1 MDASGGLSNGM
12 TNIIRLIIFPLI
24 VMMLLCVST
33 VISAADTSYRK
44 LLLKDLDDYLVCW
57 QNENYR
63 CMATYVVPGVVEEL
77 GGVEGFIKTMESV
90 PALFEAQGMEL
101 DVSSMNMG
109 VPSPL
114 AEYKDVLMSVVPTR
128 IPLKINGER
137 AVLNGSIVA
146 LSENQGQ
153 RWYYIDGTTEGLQF
167 LASTFGDELFR
178 SIVVPK
184 NTIELNGNL
193 FELD

>member
-1 MDASGGLSNGM
+1 
-12 TNIIRLIIFPLI
+12 
-24 VMMLLCVST
+24 MLLCVST
-33 VISAADTSYRK
+33 VINAADTSYRK

-114 AEYKDVLMSVVPTR
+114 AEHKDVLMSVVPTR

-178 SIVVPK
+178 FIVVPK
-184 NTIELNGNL
+184 NTIELNGQL
-193 FELD
+193 FALD

>member
-1 MDASGGLSNGM
+1 MA
-12 TNIIRLIIFPLI
+12 NIIRLIVSPPI
-24 VMMLLCVST
+24 VLMLLCIST
-33 VISAADTSYRK
+33 AINAADTSYRR

-57 QNENYR
+57 QNQNYR

-90 PALFEAQGMEL
+90 PALFESQGMRL
-101 DVSSMNMG
+101 DVSSMNLG
-109 VPSPL
+109 VPSRS
-114 AEYKDVLMSVVPTR
+114 AEFSAVLVSVVPTR
-128 IPLKINGER
+128 IPLKINGEK

-178 SIVVPK
+178 FIVVPK
-184 NTIELNGNL
+184 NTIELNGQL
-193 FELD
+193 FALD

>member
-12 TNIIRLIIFPLI
+12 TNIIRLIVFPLI

-33 VISAADTSYRK
+33 VINAADTSYRK

-109 VPSPL
+109 VPSSL

-167 LASTFGDELFR
+167 LASTFGGELFR

-184 NTIELNGNL
+184 NTIELNGQL
-193 FELD
+193 FALD

>member
-1 MDASGGLSNGM
+1 MANV
-12 TNIIRLIIFPLI
+12 IRLILPLL
-24 VMMLLCVST
+24 VTMLLCVST
-33 VISAADTSYRK
+33 AISAADTSYRK

-57 QNENYR
+57 QNQNYR
-63 CMATYVVPGVVEEL
+63 CMATYVVPRVVEEL

-90 PALFEAQGMEL
+90 PALFEAQGMRL

-114 AEYKDVLMSVVPTR
+114 AEYKDVLISVVPTR
-128 IPLKINGER
+128 IPLTINGEN

-178 SIVVPK
+178 FIVVPK
-184 NTIELNGNL
+184 NTIELNGQL
-193 FELD
+193 VALD

>member
-90 PALFEAQGMEL
+90 PALFEAQGMRL

-114 AEYKDVLMSVVPTR
+114 AEYNDVLISVVLTR
-128 IPLKINGER
+128 IPLEINSER

-178 SIVVPK
+178 FIVVPK
-184 NTIELNGNL
+184 NTIELNGQL
-193 FELD
+193 FALD

>member
-1 MDASGGLSNGM
+1 MGGSGGLSNGM
-12 TNIIRLIIFPLI
+12 ANVIRLIVFPLI

-90 PALFEAQGMEL
+90 PALFEAQGMRL

-114 AEYKDVLMSVVPTR
+114 AGYKDVLMSVVPTR
-128 IPLKINGER
+128 IPLKINGEK

-178 SIVVPK
+178 FIVVPK
-184 NTIELNGNL
+184 NTIELNGQL
-193 FELD
+193 FALD

>member
-1 MDASGGLSNGM
+1 MDGSGGLSNGM
-12 TNIIRLIIFPLI
+12 ANVIRLIVFPLI

-33 VISAADTSYRK
+33 VISAADAPYRK

-146 LSENQGQ
+146 LSDTQGQ

-184 NTIELNGNL
+184 STIELNGQL
-193 FELD
+193 FPLD

>member
-1 MDASGGLSNGM
+1 MANV
-12 TNIIRLIIFPLI
+12 IRLILPLL
-24 VMMLLCVST
+24 VTMLLCVST
-33 VISAADTSYRK
+33 AISAADTSYRK

>member
-12 TNIIRLIIFPLI
+12 TNRIRLIVFPLI

-33 VISAADTSYRK
+33 VINAADTSYRK

-109 VPSPL
+109 VPSSL

-167 LASTFGDELFR
+167 LASTFGGELFR

-184 NTIELNGNL
+184 NTIELNGQL
-193 FELD
+193 FALD